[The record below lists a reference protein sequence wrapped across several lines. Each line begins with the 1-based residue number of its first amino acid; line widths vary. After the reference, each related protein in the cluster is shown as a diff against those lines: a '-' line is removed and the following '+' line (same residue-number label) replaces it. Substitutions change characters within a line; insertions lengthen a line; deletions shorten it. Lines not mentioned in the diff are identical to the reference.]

1 MRIREADLPGIGRKF
16 ELDPRG
22 GERVVV
28 VVHDDGRRELYV
40 FEGGPGTDRKPVVVG
55 LDDPEARQLAGILGG
70 MAYAPRALET
80 VEMALGGLVVE
91 WYRLE
96 PGSPAEGR
104 TIGEL
109 AIRQT
114 YGATVV
120 AIVGQGRNGEEE
132 IVNPGPEVAIGRGA
146 TLVVVGERR
155 QVQGFKEALAEGAP
169 PADASRGEG

>member
-1 MRIREADLPGIGRKF
+1 MKIREADLPGIGRKF
-16 ELDPRG
+16 EADLSS

-28 VVHDDGRRELYV
+28 VVHDDGRRELFL
-40 FEGGPGTDRKPVVVG
+40 FEDGDTDRKPAVLG

-80 VEMALGGLVVE
+80 VDMALGGLKVE

-96 PGSPAEGR
+96 PDSPAEGK

-114 YGATVV
+114 YGVTVV
-120 AIVGQGRNGEEE
+120 AIIGADRAGEEL
-132 IVNPGPEVAIGRGA
+132 VNPGPETVLGRGA
-146 TLVVVGERR
+146 TLVVVGEKR
-155 QVQGFKEALAEGAP
+155 QVRGLKEALAPDTSGGG
-169 PADASRGEG
+169 S

>member
-16 ELDPRG
+16 EADLRG

-40 FEGGPGTDRKPVVVG
+40 FEGGDPNRRPVVVG

-91 WYRLE
+91 WYRVE
-96 PGSPAEGR
+96 PGSPAQGK

-120 AIVGQGRNGEEE
+120 AITGGDRAGGGEEV
-132 IVNPGPEVAIGRGA
+132 INPGPEVVIGRGA

-155 QVQGFKEALAEGAP
+155 QVQGLKEALAPDAP
-169 PADASRGEG
+169 PAGG